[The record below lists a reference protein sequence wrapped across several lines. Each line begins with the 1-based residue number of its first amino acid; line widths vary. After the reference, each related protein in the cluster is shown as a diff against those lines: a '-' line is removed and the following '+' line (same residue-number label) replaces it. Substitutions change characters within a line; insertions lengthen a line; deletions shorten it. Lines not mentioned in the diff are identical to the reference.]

1 MDGESVS
8 GSLRRLSHLSEPQES
23 PPWFKMPRRPNA
35 DPRRLGCFGRESR
48 RSLGCFGKWFGK
60 TGFGGSLMRLW
71 EPCYCSCALVV
82 LCSGATA
89 IFRTIFWVSCISRW
103 RSFRAGWGSWPTTPT
118 ESNSGFASMP
128 IAVCRQPSIGARGTG
143 CQSR

>member
-8 GSLRRLSHLSEPQES
+8 GNLRRLSHLSEPLES
-23 PPWFKMPRRPNA
+23 SHWFKMPRRPNA

-48 RSLGCFGKWFGK
+48 RSLGCSGKSSSK
-60 TGFGGSLMRLW
+60 TGSGGSLMRPLA
-71 EPCYCSCALVV
+71 SCCWSCIRAV
-82 LCSGATA
+82 LCSIDPAT
-89 IFRTIFWVSCISRW
+89 FRRLFWVSCTSRW

-128 IAVCRQPSIGARGTG
+128 IAVCRQETIGAQGTG
-143 CQSR
+143 FLSR